1 MSKVLTQE
9 QVARFHKDGF
19 LFPVDVYTR
28 EEATVFHQKFAE
40 MEKHLGYE
48 PQKKF
53 RIKAHLPFPWLC
65 DIVRDPTLLDA
76 VEDIIGPNILC
87 WGTAFFTK
95 KANDPRF
102 VSWHTDSFY
111 YGFKP
116 AETLTAWL
124 GFNDSTIESGCVR
137 YIPGTHNGPSAVHEI
152 KMHKDNLVQQG
163 QTVVN
168 VPEENAVCAELK
180 AGQVVFHHESI
191 VHGSQP
197 NRANHPRVGFSI
209 HYVAPHVK
217 ETRFKG
223 STAMLLRGENIG
235 DNWGYDPEPKEDYD
249 RKCIEYMIQT
259 RAKFTNKT
267 ADKITLGGRS

>member
-1 MSKVLTQE
+1 MSNVLTQE
-9 QVARFHKDGF
+9 QVARFHQDGF
-19 LFPVDVYTR
+19 LFPINVYTR
-28 EEATVFHQKFAE
+28 EEAAVFHQKFVE

-65 DIVRDPTLLDA
+65 DIVRNPALLDA

-137 YIPGTHNGPSAVHEI
+137 YIPGTHKGPPAVHEI
-152 KMHKDNLVQQG
+152 KMHKDN
-163 QTVVN
+163 
-168 VPEENAVCAELK
+168 
-180 AGQVVFHHESI
+180 
-191 VHGSQP
+191 
-197 NRANHPRVGFSI
+197 
-209 HYVAPHVK
+209 
-217 ETRFKG
+217 
-223 STAMLLRGENIG
+223 
-235 DNWGYDPEPKEDYD
+235 
-249 RKCIEYMIQT
+249 
-259 RAKFTNKT
+259 
-267 ADKITLGGRS
+267 